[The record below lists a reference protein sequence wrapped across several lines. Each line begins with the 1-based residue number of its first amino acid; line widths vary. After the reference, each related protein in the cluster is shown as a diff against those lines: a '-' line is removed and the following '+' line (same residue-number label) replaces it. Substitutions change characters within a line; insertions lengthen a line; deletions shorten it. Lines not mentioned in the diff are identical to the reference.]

1 VPKADHTY
9 LDATFRE
16 ADPQGYL
23 LPQEDVRVV
32 SFAETPFQL
41 VELGG
46 REARPMPFLLRGF
59 VIALPDPRRAS

>member
-1 VPKADHTY
+1 
-9 LDATFRE
+9 
-16 ADPQGYL
+16 
-23 LPQEDVRVV
+23 V